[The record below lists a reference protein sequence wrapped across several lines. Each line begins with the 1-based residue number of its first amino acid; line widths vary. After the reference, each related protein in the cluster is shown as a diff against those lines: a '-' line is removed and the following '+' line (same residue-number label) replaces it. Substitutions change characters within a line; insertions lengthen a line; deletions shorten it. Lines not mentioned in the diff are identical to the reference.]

1 RAIEPIH
8 VQYSYDD
15 QSIWVVNNS
24 HQDHRGL
31 KVTARVLDL
40 DLKERFSKTA
50 SVDVA
55 ADGKSNVF
63 TISWPK
69 DISKTFFVLLKLE
82 DRTAKVISENRYWLS
97 TVPDIPGKSV
107 ETRDSY
113 KANTVSLSDFT
124 ALQGLD
130 PTEVHAEARFER
142 GGSETVGRVQ

>member
-1 RAIEPIH
+1 
-8 VQYSYDD
+8 
-15 QSIWVVNNS
+15 IWVVNNS
-24 HQDHRGL
+24 QQDHRGL
-31 KVTARVLDL
+31 KVTARVLDF

-55 ADGKSNVF
+55 ADGKSNAL
-63 TISWPK
+63 TIAWPK

-82 DRTAKVISENRYWLS
+82 DGSAKVISENRYSLS

-124 ALQGLD
+124 ALQRLD
-130 PTEVHAEARFER
+130 PTEVHAEARFDR
-142 GGSETVGRVQ
+142 SAPETVGRVEVVNRGK